1 MYKLISLHRLKETI
15 RTQDDDPFIFFK
27 SWYAR
32 QLNLQMGMT
41 LIQFSVRLGE
51 YLLHDLVIC
60 LSIQSKKSGAFCC
73 MNMSTAVLSP
83 TLLSGLIF
91 KEPKEKVT

>member
-1 MYKLISLHRLKETI
+1 M
-15 RTQDDDPFIFFK
+15 
-27 SWYAR
+27 
-32 QLNLQMGMT
+32 
-41 LIQFSVRLGE
+41 
-51 YLLHDLVIC
+51 HDLVIC

-83 TLLSGLIF
+83 TLLSCLIF